1 DTTAGRAGEGT
12 MRNLELKVRCRDER
26 DLDAMAARAA
36 AGGAAFVRALGQR
49 DTYFAAPRGRL
60 KLREWW
66 REPAPEGAPA
76 PVAADAGDEFE
87 AAPAG
92 AALIAYARPDDA
104 GSRLSDYLICPVAEA
119 GPLRAALARS
129 VGTRVVVEKR
139 RVLYRYGRTRIHLDR
154 VAGLGAF
161 VELETLLDGE
171 DEAGPDALA
180 EHRAVIALL
189 GLDRLPAVAGSYAD
203 LLAESAPGRPGA
215 DGQASD
221 ER

>member
-1 DTTAGRAGEGT
+1 

-26 DLDAMAARAA
+26 ELDAVAARAA
-36 AGGAAFVRALGQR
+36 AGGAAFVRAMGQR
-49 DTYFAAPRGRL
+49 DSYFAAPRGRL

-76 PVAADAGDEFE
+76 PAAADAGDEFE

-104 GSRLSDYLICPVAEA
+104 GSRVSDYVVCPVAEA
-119 GPLRAALARS
+119 EPLRDALARS
-129 VGTRVVVEKR
+129 VGTRAVVEKR
-139 RVLYRYGRTRIHLDR
+139 RALYRYGRTRIHLDR

-161 VELETLLDGE
+161 VELETLLGGGDTPAAEG
-171 DEAGPDALA
+171 
-180 EHRAVIALL
+180 EHRAVLGLL

-203 LLAESAPGRPGA
+203 LLAAPDR
-215 DGQASD
+215 
-221 ER
+221 E